1 MKLLLLRHGEAVPAR
16 VAGSDTR
23 RWLTVNGRATI
34 RRVAAAAKAEGVALT
49 QVYASPLV
57 RAVQTAELLARGLDY
72 EAEVIVRQPLD
83 NAPTAHIL
91 ALLDQ
96 HDDGD
101 TVALVGH
108 NPSMNTLAGF
118 LTGRRH
124 FPGYPTG
131 GLCLIEG
138 DVKAQD
144 TRFCWM
150 INPKTGERLTRLRDL
165 MFF

>member
-16 VAGSDTR
+16 LAGSDAR
-23 RWLTVNGRATI
+23 RWLTVNGRDTI
-34 RRVAAAAKAEGVALT
+34 RRVAAAAKAEELALT
-49 QVYASPLV
+49 QVYCSPLV

-72 EAEVIVRQPLD
+72 GGEVVVRQALD

-91 ALLDQ
+91 ALLDH
-96 HDDGD
+96 HDDND

-138 DVKAQD
+138 DVRAQQ
-144 TRFCWM
+144 TSFRWM
-150 INPKTGERLTRLRDL
+150 INPKTGERLTRFRDL